1 MAVSLSRTFV
11 VGVVGLAFLFAL
23 TPVSATYALDYRV
36 TASAVQ
42 SGEGNV
48 SNYADLNAD
57 LKAALDGATAGEGQW
72 YRSRADAPDAF
83 PLVYRHGDTAYI
95 ASLENQYH
103 WSTWRGKVP
112 VATLAIGLACVAI
125 VTREQLH
132 GMIRTDEF

>member
-11 VGVVGLAFLFAL
+11 IGVVGLAFLFVL

-36 TASAVQ
+36 TAAPIQ
-42 SGEGNV
+42 SGEGDV
-48 SNYADLNAD
+48 STYDDLD
-57 LKAALDGATAGEGQW
+57 GELRTALDGAMAGDGQW
-72 YRSRADAPDAF
+72 YRSRSDAPDAF
-83 PLVYRHGDTAYI
+83 PLVYRYDNTAYI

-112 VATLAIGLACVAI
+112 VVTLAIGLLCIAA

-132 GMIRTDEF
+132 GMIRTDAF